1 MMLLIDIGRDIFAK
15 NDTNY
20 LYKKNRNTER
30 YIKGKAIIHF
40 GTIESSGLY

>member
-20 LYKKNRNTER
+20 LYKKTGTQRD
-30 YIKGKAIIHF
+30 ISKGR
-40 GTIESSGLY
+40 L